1 MELLTLDAT
10 VLLIHLVNPCLKTLA
25 VSKDSVQ
32 NINKP
37 PRQKQQQGIS
47 EETMNHINS
56 MHCFFL
62 IYKTI
67 HYIDLLDGRSTFA
80 TQVGR
85 APFQGKRAGLI
96 NDRTC
101 FTSSV
106 KLYSQELEEMIQWV
120 SGCLKRRRENLCA
133 LTLSF
138 TQKKLSIYLDST
150 DSNALLLS
158 TLSVA

>member
-1 MELLTLDAT
+1 
-10 VLLIHLVNPCLKTLA
+10 
-25 VSKDSVQ
+25 
-32 NINKP
+32 
-37 PRQKQQQGIS
+37 
-47 EETMNHINS
+47 
-56 MHCFFL
+56 MHCFFK

-158 TLSVA
+158 TLSVAWNCGFDGKTKIVEAAIEGWNPIEYLTEVRVNFGSCWDPEDSGTTL